1 MLSAGYAGLATLL
14 AAIGL
19 YGVLAYN
26 VAERTREH
34 GLRLALGA
42 EPGDLRAMVLRQ
54 VAAMAAIG
62 GAIGFVA
69 AIGLGRGAQA
79 LLFGLSGHDPI
90 VLIAA
95 AGALSAVVLVAGYLP
110 ARRASSIAP
119 MEALRYE

>member
-26 VAERTREH
+26 VAERTRELR
-34 GLRLALGA
+34 LRLALGA

-69 AIGLGRGAQA
+69 AIGLGRAAQA

-95 AGALSAVVLVAGYLP
+95 AAALSASYI
-110 ARRASSIAP
+110 ARYSAI
-119 MEALRYE
+119 